1 MELNIIPT
9 SSSSFFVS
17 GSMVTFD
24 HKCSNIEDS
33 EFDPLLIWTTLKPS
47 KKKFNFSTKSVS
59 VTKTNWEM
67 FELNKFC
74 KDTFVIYG
82 VHVKP
87 SVEAQ
92 ISKVV
97 QHIG

>member
-1 MELNIIPT
+1 MIKLRLVEHNIIPT

-47 KKKFNFSTKSVS
+47 KKKSIYSLISVQR
-59 VTKTNWEM
+59 VY
-67 FELNKFC
+67 L
-74 KDTFVIYG
+74 
-82 VHVKP
+82 
-87 SVEAQ
+87 
-92 ISKVV
+92 
-97 QHIG
+97 